1 MIGLAL
7 LAVLLLQF
15 SKGLTFP
22 GQTYTIKLR
31 AANISG
37 LKTKS
42 QVLMAGVQIGTVSDL
57 VLSPEG
63 TNVTISLR
71 IFSRFEI
78 HKDARFVIEQSGFL
92 GDQYVAILPTRNEG
106 DIFHDGDIAQTEA
119 PFNMQEVAR
128 LAAGFLQRIEETAV
142 RLNEAIADVRKLVLN
157 QETLTNFS
165 AAVLNMRV
173 FSEKAMG
180 TVDSLDALV
189 SSNSPA
195 LSHSSSNLV
204 VFSDQLK
211 EFSAGLGGILATNKD
226 EIHSAVKNIE
236 SSSLILKNALDDL
249 QAGKGLAGAVLKNEQ
264 LAASVSDIA
273 NNLSIT
279 SSNLNRLGLWNI
291 LWQHKPAKTHST
303 RPEREAPLAAP
314 KETEK

>member
-1 MIGLAL
+1 MIGLVL
-7 LAVLLLQF
+7 LAILLLQF
-15 SKGLTFP
+15 SKGVTLP

-71 IFSRFEI
+71 ILNRFEI

-92 GDQYVAILPTRNEG
+92 GDQYVAILPTKNAG

-142 RLNEAIADVRKLVLN
+142 RLNESIADVRKLVLN
-157 QETLTNFS
+157 EQTLTNFS
-165 AAVLNMRV
+165 TAVSNMRV
-173 FSEKAMG
+173 VSERALG
-180 TVDSLDALV
+180 TIDNLDALV

-195 LSHSSSNLV
+195 LGHSSSNLV
-204 VFSDQLK
+204 VFSDELK
-211 EFSAGLGGILATNKD
+211 EFSEGLSGILATNRD

-236 SSSLILKNALDDL
+236 SSSAILKNALEDL
-249 QAGKGLAGAVLKNEQ
+249 QSGKGLAGALLKNEH
-264 LAASVSDIA
+264 LAASVSSID

-291 LWQHKPAKTHST
+291 LWQHKPRKERST
-303 RPEREAPLAAP
+303 QPDRDPPLAAP
-314 KETEK
+314 KQSEE